1 MPAIHHLIDCDGR
14 ALRSPFQSLR
24 DALGMHAVEHA
35 LITHAVEKLGYVH
48 VQEWPRGVIVSYRR
62 LSTNSVALA
71 GAIYLLADMA
81 EKRVTFSLLDEPLA
95 NYFCRGRSKAIE
107 RLISEMR
114 DLDGGMLQPP
124 RALPDVAS
132 PDGATHHTESTKRNT
147 I

>member
-14 ALRSPFQSLR
+14 ALRSPFPSLR
-24 DALGMHAVEHA
+24 EALGIHAREHV

-62 LSTNSVALA
+62 LATSSVALA

-95 NYFCRGRSKAIE
+95 NFFCRGRSKAIE
-107 RLISEMR
+107 RLVSEMR
-114 DLDGGMLQPP
+114 DIDGGLSQPARTP
-124 RALPDVAS
+124 PNTAS
-132 PDGATHHTESTKRNT
+132 LNGSAYRKEGTKRKMT
-147 I
+147 